1 MRISRTIIL
10 VLVAIF
16 LAGCAETQTIPYEG
30 TRGGRGQGFKLLPY
44 KCLINQADCKPGEIS
59 GQITK
64 ISLETFDWHMEPGLA
79 MEVNTLNQG
88 LVHVHL
94 GPVWFLERQESDL
107 RPGDQ
112 VTIQALCYNV
122 GGKVRLIATEI
133 SHKDHVLQLRDSQGR
148 PYWEAVRP
156 R

>member
-1 MRISRTIIL
+1 MRNSMIVTL
-10 VLVAIF
+10 VLMAIL

-30 TRGGRGQGFKLLPY
+30 TQGGRGQGFKLQPY
-44 KCLINQADCKPGEIS
+44 KCLINQADCRPGEIS

-64 ISLETFDWHMEPGLA
+64 ISLETFEWHMEPGLA

-94 GPVWFLERQESDL
+94 GPVWYLERQESDL
-107 RPGDQ
+107 KPGDQ
-112 VTIQALCYNV
+112 VRIQALCYEV
-122 GGKVRLIATEI
+122 GGKTRLIANEI